1 MITTEINASNLDLAA
16 LASQVMTKQI
26 EEKLIP
32 LLEAQ
37 AEKTIEK
44 IISDALGSWGF
55 LTKQIEAQFKENL
68 KVDIGNLAEYN
79 DLISHAI
86 SDEVGKYLGKQ
97 VGVELTEKAMKHIK
111 KGNEYTEISLQE
123 ILDKLKEAIG
133 EDYHRFDL
141 AENHERRDEFE
152 LSLHIEESE
161 YGSKWISIDSN
172 EGKSRYECQFRFAVS
187 DDDGHAFG
195 YTSEQK
201 YLRDHAGFERFM
213 YALCM
218 NKVRVTMDSYDP
230 DDYDL
235 YVGYN
240 D

>member
-1 MITTEINASNLDLAA
+1 MSTTEINASNLDLAA
-16 LASQVMTKQI
+16 LASQAMTKQI

-32 LLEAQ
+32 LLEVQ

-44 IISDALGSWGF
+44 IISDALGRYGF
-55 LTKQIEAQFKENL
+55 LTKQIETQFKENL

-111 KGNEYTEISLQE
+111 KGSEYTEISLQE
-123 ILDKLKEAIG
+123 ILNKLKEAIE

-141 AENHERRDEFE
+141 AENHERGDEFE
-152 LSLHIEESE
+152 LSLHIEKSE
-161 YGSKWISIDSN
+161 YGTRWISIDSN
-172 EGKSRYECQFRFAVS
+172 EGKSRYECQFRFAVG
-187 DDDGHAFG
+187 DDGHMFG
-195 YTSEQK
+195 YSTEQK

-218 NKVRVTMDSYDP
+218 NKVKVTMASHDP